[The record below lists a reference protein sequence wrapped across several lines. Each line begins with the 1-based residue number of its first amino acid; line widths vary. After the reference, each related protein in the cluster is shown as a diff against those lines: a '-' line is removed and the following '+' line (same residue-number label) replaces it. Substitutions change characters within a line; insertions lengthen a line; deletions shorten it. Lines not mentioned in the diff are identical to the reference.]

1 MTAANTG
8 GVRRSGA
15 RAQDH
20 VCDGG
25 QSARLGA
32 RQLPHARLV
41 RSRATVTVTVLAVG
55 DTTTVTVTGRV
66 QVRGRVKARL
76 ALQLDKLEGA
86 VGLNEGLLPRA
97 AVSPVSAWFGLG
109 LGLRVGLG

>member
-1 MTAANTG
+1 MTAAKTG

-20 VCDGG
+20 RRDGG
-25 QSARLGA
+25 ESARLGA
-32 RQLPHARLV
+32 RQLP
-41 RSRATVTVTVLAVG
+41 S
-55 DTTTVTVTGRV
+55 
-66 QVRGRVKARL
+66 ARL

-97 AVSPVSAWFGLG
+97 AVSPVSAWFGFGFGFGLG
-109 LGLRVGLG
+109 LGLG

>member
-1 MTAANTG
+1 MTTANSG
-8 GVRRSGA
+8 GVRCSGA

-20 VCDGG
+20 VRDGG

-32 RQLPHARLV
+32 LQLPR
-41 RSRATVTVTVLAVG
+41 
-55 DTTTVTVTGRV
+55 
-66 QVRGRVKARL
+66 ARL

-97 AVSPVSAWFGLG
+97 AVPPVSAWFGFGLALG
-109 LGLRVGLG
+109 VGLG